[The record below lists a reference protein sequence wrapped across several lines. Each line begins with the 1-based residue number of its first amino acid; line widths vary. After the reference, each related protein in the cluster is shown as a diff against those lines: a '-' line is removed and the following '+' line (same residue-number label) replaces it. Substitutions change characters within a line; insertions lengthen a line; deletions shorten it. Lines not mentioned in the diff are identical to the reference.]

1 MLEQRSAVKHYSG
14 MPAVDHVSYSARSA
28 SSNESAT
35 FWITGDS
42 EAIQTH
48 LDWRIIANALT
59 EQCGHKTFQISGF
72 WEDYGQLPP
81 YPSLAVWACN
91 GRVADKS
98 TGTDA
103 LTFSPSG

>member
-48 LDWRIIANALT
+48 LDWRIIA
-59 EQCGHKTFQISGF
+59 E
-72 WEDYGQLPP
+72 
-81 YPSLAVWACN
+81 SLADDRLVPASRPVFVDLP
-91 GRVADKS
+91 GRDQC
-98 TGTDA
+98 
-103 LTFSPSG
+103 LTPTAQRTQRHL